1 MPMFSLRSKLVKTI
15 RQRKDIEGLNT
26 LNYTLVHAEK
36 LDLYTW
42 LLVKPPPPPS
52 DIYGV
57 S

>member
-15 RQRKDIEGLNT
+15 RQRKDTEGLNT
-26 LNYTLVHAEK
+26 LNYTLVREEK
-36 LDLYTW
+36 LDLYTRF
-42 LLVKPPPPPS
+42 LVRPPPPPS